1 MAQQKLWLLAV
12 VVVVVVDNFPL
23 DKTIRVFLVQQEP
36 RKAETDKAKA
46 VAMVLAEEE
55 VVVAKMVVQA
65 G

>member
-12 VVVVVVDNFPL
+12 VVVAVVGNFPL
-23 DKTIRVFLVQQEP
+23 DKTIRVFLARLEP

-46 VAMVLAEEE
+46 VAMVLAEVV